1 MIIRYLRPDCLNVS
15 IGGRNFSWT
24 ASPHNLGGITF
35 AIEINQDD
43 ETLTYGWSIC
53 NKLDNFDKELGRS
66 YAEAAFNDA
75 PETSLTYD
83 RSKSLVSNIF
93 MDVVLKLQT
102 PGTCTSSRQKLSN
115 LKKHMLND
123 MKRIDPELVNQLN
136 MLRET
141 WMDGG

>member
-1 MIIRYLRPDCLNVS
+1 MIIRYLRPDCVNVA
-15 IGGRNFSWT
+15 IGGKNFSLT
-24 ASPHNLGGITF
+24 TSPHNLGGITF

-66 YAEAAFNDA
+66 YAEVAFNDA
-75 PETSLTYD
+75 PETSMTYD

-93 MDVVLKLQT
+93 MDVALKLQT
-102 PGTCTSSRQKLSN
+102 PGTGMSSKQRLSN
-115 LKKHMLND
+115 LRKHMLSD
-123 MKRIDPELVNQLN
+123 IKRTDPELVNQLN

>member
-35 AIEINQDD
+35 AIEINQYD
-43 ETLTYGWSIC
+43 ETLTYGWSVC

-66 YAEAAFNDA
+66 YAETALNDA

-83 RSKSLVSNIF
+83 RSKSLISNIF